1 MKTIKLYKMKS
12 KTAHIF
18 LAALTLL
25 TLAACKTKEDV
36 TLHIIGDSTMADYVE
51 NTTRTRGWGEMLQ
64 SYFSPKV
71 KVANYARGGRS
82 SHSFYKE
89 GLWQVVTDSLRAGD
103 YVLIQFAHND
113 EKEGGKD
120 GADGRG
126 TAPWTTYKT
135 YIGKYVD
142 EARQRNAIP
151 VLVTP
156 IIRRYFTSDGTI
168 SPKGCHDLSV
178 APDDST
184 LNYVRVMKRV
194 AREKHVP
201 LVDMTASTKQYSET
215 LGKEKTVRCIY
226 VPTDGTHTQATGAA
240 VYARLAAEG
249 LKEKDILARY
259 IQSETQYVVNPSL
272 LDFKTVFA
280 GETSTVCFDLTGV
293 NLLPAEGVLTL
304 TAPDGMLIADAP
316 HAAPRQSLSYAYTDG
331 RLWNKCFYLTCCPE
345 KNGRIKEHVTL
356 SYGGR
361 RHRIPVRGMV
371 RPVGER
377 VPTSVALDRHTL
389 RGLTAD
395 NQGITAEGGK
405 WSAEIDEHAN
415 RYVEV
420 VVPAQEHTMQITRLS
435 FRLDGSVAY
444 RVACAYGKDFYP
456 RTDLG
461 ELQQPQTGSRMVTL
475 PMNVTLKPG
484 QRLHIRLFPWS
495 TQDTDNLRF
504 GAGEWKIEGNIIR

>member
-1 MKTIKLYKMKS
+1 MNSNKARII
-12 KTAHIF
+12 A
-18 LAALTLL
+18 AALILIAF
-25 TLAACKTKEDV
+25 AACKTKEDV

-89 GLWQVVTDSLRAGD
+89 GLWQKVTDSLQAGD

-142 EARQRNAIP
+142 EARAKNAIP
-151 VLVTP
+151 VFVTP

-168 SPKGCHDLSV
+168 SPKGCHDLSI

-184 LNYVRVMKRV
+184 LNYVRVMKHV
-194 AREKHVP
+194 AREKRVP
-201 LVDMTASTKQYSET
+201 LIDMTASTKSFSET
-215 LGKEKTVRCIY
+215 LGQEKTVKCIY

-240 VYARLAAEG
+240 EYALLAAEG
-249 LKEKDILARY
+249 LKEKGILAKHIR
-259 IQSETQYVVNPSL
+259 SEIPYVVNPSV
-272 LDFKTVFA
+272 LDFNTIYA
-280 GETSTVCFDLTGV
+280 GEESTICFDLTGV
-293 NLLPAEGVLTL
+293 NLSPAKGVLTV
-304 TAPDGMLIADAP
+304 TAPDGMLIADDP
-316 HAAPRQSLSYAYTDG
+316 HATPRKSLSYAYYDG
-331 RLWNKCFYLTCCPE
+331 KLWNKCFYLTCRSTE
-345 KNGRIKEHVTL
+345 SGRIKDHVTL

-361 RHRIPVRGMV
+361 RHHVPVRGTV
-371 RPVGER
+371 RQIGER
-377 VPTSVALDRHTL
+377 VPASIAIERYML
-389 RGLTAD
+389 RGLATSA
-395 NQGITAEGGK
+395 QGITIEGGQ

-420 VVPAQEHTMQITRLS
+420 VVPGQEVAMQIKQIS
-435 FRLDGSVAY
+435 FRLEGNIAY

-461 ELQQPQTGSRMVTL
+461 ELQQPQAGSRMVTL
-475 PMNVTLKPG
+475 PMNVMLKPG
-484 QRLHIRLFPWS
+484 QRLHVRLFPWS
-495 TQDTDNLRF
+495 TQESDSLFFSVSDWRV
-504 GAGEWKIEGNIIR
+504 EGSIIK

>member
-1 MKTIKLYKMKS
+1 MNSNKARII
-12 KTAHIF
+12 A
-18 LAALTLL
+18 AALILITF
-25 TLAACKTKEDV
+25 AACKTKEDV

-89 GLWQVVTDSLRAGD
+89 GLWQVVTDSLQAGD

-142 EARQRNAIP
+142 EARAKNAIP
-151 VLVTP
+151 VFVTP
-156 IIRRYFTSDGTI
+156 IIRRYFMSDGTI
-168 SPKGCHDLSV
+168 SPKGCHDLSI

-184 LNYVRVMKRV
+184 LNYVRVMKHV
-194 AREKHVP
+194 AREKNVQ
-201 LVDMTASTKQYSET
+201 LVDMTASTKLYSET
-215 LGKEKTVRCIY
+215 LGREKTVKCIY

-240 VYARLAAEG
+240 EYALLAAEG
-249 LKEKDILARY
+249 LKEKDILAKY
-259 IQSETQYVVNPSL
+259 IQSETQYVVNPSQ
-272 LDFKTVFA
+272 LDFKTIFA
-280 GETSTVCFDLTGV
+280 GEQSTVCFDLTGV
-293 NLLPAEGVLTL
+293 NLLPSKGIVTV
-304 TAPDGMLIADAP
+304 TAPDGMLIADDP
-316 HAAPRQSLSYAYTDG
+316 HAAPRQSLSYAYSEG
-331 RLWNKCFYLTCCPE
+331 KLWNKCFYLTYCPT
-345 KNGRIKEHVTL
+345 KNGKIKEYVTL

-371 RPVGER
+371 CEVGER
-377 VPTSVALDRHTL
+377 VPTSVTPDRHML

-395 NQGITAEGGK
+395 SHGITIEGGK

-420 VVPAQEHTMQITRLS
+420 VVPMQEQTMQINSLS
-435 FRLDGSVAY
+435 FRLDGGVAY

-461 ELQQPQTGSRMVTL
+461 ELQQPQSGTRVVTL

-495 TQDTDNLRF
+495 TQDTDNLHF
-504 GAGEWKIEGNIIR
+504 SADGWKIEGSILR